1 MPATVPPGFISDA
14 SLRVWWVPL
23 ANLTNPATVSVA
35 SALNAATSL
44 DITCYLT
51 GDFAPDASVAT
62 ITDDRVC
69 LKQILEDVGAVT
81 WSVDEMQYIYDV
93 QNPASVSN
101 KAYAAMV
108 GGSSGYYV
116 ARYGM
121 DYDTAPAASQKG
133 DVIPVKLGPQIKL
146 PVTRNTKG
154 KVKQKPFVNGPVL
167 QDVAFVA

>member
-23 ANLTNPATVSVA
+23 ANLANPAAPGVA
-35 SALNAATSL
+35 AALNAATSL
-44 DITCYLT
+44 DVTCYLT

-81 WSVDEMQYIYDV
+81 WSVEEMQYIYDV

-108 GGSSGYYV
+108 GGSAGFFV

-121 DYDTAPAASQKG
+121 DYDTAAAASQKG

-167 QDVAFVA
+167 QDFAFVA

>member
-14 SLRVWWVPL
+14 SMRVWWVPL
-23 ANLTNPATVSVA
+23 ANLANPATPGVA
-35 SALNAATSL
+35 AALNATTSL

-81 WSVDEMQYIYDV
+81 WSVDEIQYIYDV

-133 DVIPVKLGPQIKL
+133 DVIPVKLGPQVKL

-167 QDVAFVA
+167 QDVALVA